1 MRLPR
6 DISGQR
12 LADASGELDCFST
25 RQKGAS
31 LRLTTQQNGERRLFI
46 SLHESLRVGTL
57 ANILKDVESHF
68 ELTRDELLQRLS
80 I

>member
-12 LADASGELDCFST
+12 LADALKELGYLAT
-25 RQKGAS
+25 RQKGDH
-31 LRLTTQQNGERRLFI
+31 LRLTTQQNGEHHLSI
-46 SLHESLRVGTL
+46 PLHESLRVGTL